1 MRRLTFTVQFAAL
14 DATLILL
21 ALGLRIRWEFIIG
34 LAVALAVEI
43 ALVESVARKLKKQ
56 AAENQFQAFHDS
68 LTELPNRTLFRDRV
82 EQAILQARRED
93 SKFALLIM
101 DLDRFKE
108 INDTLG
114 HRNGDLVL
122 QAIGPRLRG
131 VLRDVDSIARF
142 GGDEFAVLL
151 PGAANP
157 DAAVRVAE
165 KIATTLSKPFM
176 LKGLTLDV
184 EASVGISLY
193 PEHGNDVDTL
203 IQRADVAMYQAK
215 EQHAGY
221 EVYAA
226 DRDQYTPKRLALLGE
241 LRRALE
247 NKELVLFY
255 QPLADIRTGKVT
267 GVEALVRWQHPEH
280 GLTFPDDF
288 IPLAEHTGLIRPLTL
303 YVLNEA
309 LRQSYEWQ
317 QQGIDLEVSVNLS
330 ARNLLDSELATDI
343 EKLLDTWGVKP
354 SSLKLEITENTIMV
368 DPPKALEVLTKL
380 RELGVGL
387 AIDDFGTGYS
397 SLSYLRKLPV
407 DEIKIDR
414 SFVMNMPQSEN
425 DQQIVR
431 STIGLSRNLGLK
443 VVAEGVETKDIWR
456 DLAHLGCDMAQGYYL
471 TRPIPA
477 SDLAQWLEQP
487 IDAPEF
493 DESKLEQSSNGG
505 PVPLSSEQATAVA
518 KTSGLKAV

>member
-1 MRRLTFTVQFAAL
+1 MRRLTLTARFGIFSAL
-14 DATLILL
+14 AIGGL
-21 ALGLRIRWEFIIG
+21 ALALSADWMDALGYGVLYLLQIVI
-34 LAVALAVEI
+34 VAQA
-43 ALVESVARKLKKQ
+43 SRKLERQ
-56 AAENQFQAFHDS
+56 VAENEYQAMHDT
-68 LTELPNRTLFRDRV
+68 LTSLPNRTLFRDRV

-93 SKFALLIM
+93 ARFGLLIM

-114 HRNGDLVL
+114 HRNGDLIL

-157 DAAVRVAE
+157 DAAIRVAE
-165 KIATTLSKPFM
+165 KIAAALSKPFM

-184 EASVGISLY
+184 EASIGISLF
-193 PEHGNDVDTL
+193 PDHGNDVDTL
-203 IQRADVAMYQAK
+203 IQRADVAMYMAK
-215 EQHAGY
+215 EAHAGF

-255 QPLADIRTGKVT
+255 QPKADIQTGKVT
-267 GVEALVRWQHPEH
+267 SVEALLRWQHPEH

-309 LRQSYEWQ
+309 LKQCYEWQ
-317 QQGIDLEVSVNLS
+317 QQGIELGVAVNLS
-330 ARNLLDSELATDI
+330 ARNLLDSELPNDVAR
-343 EKLLDTWGVKP
+343 LLETWGVEP
-354 SSLKLEITENTIMV
+354 SLLKLEITENTIMV
-368 DPPKALEVLTKL
+368 DPPKALEVLTQL
-380 RELGVGL
+380 RDLGVGL
-387 AIDDFGTGYS
+387 SIDDFGTGYS

-431 STIGLSRNLGLK
+431 STIDLACNLGLK
-443 VVAEGVETKDIWR
+443 VVAEGVETKEIWR
-456 DLAHLGCDMAQGYYL
+456 DLANLGCDVAQGYYL
-471 TRPIPA
+471 TRPIPPQE
-477 SDLAQWLEQP
+477 LVEWLNKP
-487 IDAPEF
+487 IDTPF
-493 DESKLEQSSNGG
+493 
-505 PVPLSSEQATAVA
+505 EQAPGIAA
-518 KTSGLKAV
+518 AGEASGGGLKVV

>member
-1 MRRLTFTVQFAAL
+1 MRRLTLTTQFGILSAAL
-14 DATLILL
+14 IAAVGVIFHAGLIT
-21 ALGLRIRWEFIIG
+21 AI
-34 LAVALAVEI
+34 ALAVLYVVQL
-43 ALVESVARKLKKQ
+43 ALVARASRKLRVQVEENEYQ
-56 AAENQFQAFHDS
+56 ALHDT
-68 LTELPNRTLFRDRV
+68 LTRLPNRTLFRDRM

-93 SKFALLIM
+93 SRFSLLVM

-114 HRNGDLVL
+114 HRNGDLIL
-122 QAIGPRLRG
+122 QAIGPRLRNL
-131 VLRDVDSIARF
+131 LRDVDSIARF

-151 PGAANP
+151 PGAASA
-157 DAAVRVAE
+157 DAAMRVAG
-165 KIATTLSKPFM
+165 KIATALSRPFM

-184 EASVGISLY
+184 EASIGISLF
-193 PEHGNDVDTL
+193 PDHGNDVDTL
-203 IQRADVAMYQAK
+203 LQRADVAMYQAK
-215 EQHAGY
+215 EAHAGY

-226 DRDQYTPKRLALLGE
+226 DRDQNTPKRLALLGE
-241 LRRALE
+241 LRRGLE

-255 QPLADIRTGKVT
+255 QPKADIKTGKVT
-267 GVEALVRWQHPEH
+267 SVEALLRWQHPEH

-309 LRQSYEWQ
+309 LSQCHQWQ
-317 QQGIDLEVSVNLS
+317 EQGLTLNIAVNLS
-330 ARNLLDSELATDI
+330 ARNLLDSELPDDVAQ
-343 EKLLDTWGVKP
+343 LLDTWQVDP
-354 SSLKLEITENTIMV
+354 SLLKLEITENTIMV

-380 RELGVGL
+380 RDLGVCL
-387 AIDDFGTGYS
+387 SIDDFGTGYS

-431 STIGLSRNLGLK
+431 STIDLSRNLGLK

-456 DLAHLGCDMAQGYYL
+456 DLAEYGCDVVQGYFL
-471 TRPIPA
+471 TRPIPPQE
-477 SDLAQWLEQP
+477 LVEWLSKP
-487 IDAPEF
+487 IDAPVSGEK
-493 DESKLEQSSNGG
+493 SRSVKKAG
-505 PVPLSSEQATAVA
+505 
-518 KTSGLKAV
+518 GLKAV

>member
-1 MRRLTFTVQFAAL
+1 MRRLTITAQFGILSAL
-14 DATLILL
+14 LIG
-21 ALGLRIRWEFIIG
+21 ALGVVFRADLYDAITLTILY
-34 LAVALAVEI
+34 LAQ
-43 ALVESVARKLKKQ
+43 LVFVAR
-56 AAENQFQAFHDS
+56 AAHRLRVQVEENEFQALHDT
-68 LTELPNRTLFRDRV
+68 LTSLPNRTLFRDRV

-93 SKFALLIM
+93 SRFSLLIM

-114 HRNGDLVL
+114 HRNGDLIL

-151 PGAANP
+151 PGAASS
-157 DAAVRVAE
+157 DAAMRVAS
-165 KIATTLSKPFM
+165 KIAASLSRPFM

-184 EASVGISLY
+184 EASVGISVF
-193 PEHGNDVDTL
+193 PDHGNDVDTL
-203 IQRADVAMYQAK
+203 IQRADVAMYMAK
-215 EQHAGY
+215 EAHTGF

-255 QPLADIRTGKVT
+255 QPKADIRTGKVH
-267 GVEALVRWQHPEH
+267 GVEALLRWQHPEH

-309 LRQSYEWQ
+309 LEQSYHWQ
-317 QQGIDLEVSVNLS
+317 QQGITLNIAVNLS
-330 ARNLLDSELATDI
+330 ARNLLDSELPDDVAQ
-343 EKLLDTWGVKP
+343 LLETWHVDP
-354 SSLKLEITENTIMV
+354 ALLKLEITENTIMV
-368 DPPKALEVLTKL
+368 DPPKALEVLTRL
-380 RELGVGL
+380 RDLGVGL
-387 AIDDFGTGYS
+387 SIDDFGTGYS

-407 DEIKIDR
+407 DELKIDR

-431 STIGLSRNLGLK
+431 STIDLSRNLGLK
-443 VVAEGVETKDIWR
+443 VVAEGVETKEIWR
-456 DLAHLGCDMAQGYYL
+456 DLAALGCDVAQGYYL
-471 TRPIPA
+471 TRPIPPQELVEW
-477 SDLAQWLEQP
+477 LARP
-487 IDAPEF
+487 IDAPV
-493 DESKLEQSSNGG
+493 LEKTR
-505 PVPLSSEQATAVA
+505 AA
-518 KTSGLKAV
+518 KKASGLKAV

>member
-1 MRRLTFTVQFAAL
+1 MRRLTRLTLTVQFGILSAL
-14 DATLILL
+14 VMTI
-21 ALGLRIRWEFIIG
+21 
-34 LAVALAVEI
+34 LAVG
-43 ALVESVARKLKKQ
+43 
-56 AAENQFQAFHDS
+56 FQADWLDGIAFAILYVGQLWFVSRASRTLRRQAEENEYQALHDT
-68 LTELPNRTLFRDRV
+68 LTSLPNRTLFRDRI

-93 SKFALLIM
+93 SRFSLLIM

-114 HRNGDLVL
+114 HRNGDLIL

-151 PGAANP
+151 PGAASA
-157 DAAVRVAE
+157 DAAIRVAE
-165 KIATTLSKPFM
+165 KIAAALSKPFM

-184 EASVGISLY
+184 EASIGISLY
-193 PEHGNDVDTL
+193 PDHGNDVDTL
-203 IQRADVAMYQAK
+203 IQRADVAMYMAK
-215 EQHAGY
+215 EAHAGF

-255 QPLADIRTGKVT
+255 QPKADIQTGKVT
-267 GVEALVRWQHPEH
+267 DVEALLRWQHPEH

-309 LRQSYEWQ
+309 LKQCYEWQ
-317 QQGIDLEVSVNLS
+317 QQGIELGVAVNLS
-330 ARNLLDSELATDI
+330 ARNLLDSELPSDVAR
-343 EKLLDTWGVKP
+343 LLETWGVEP
-354 SSLKLEITENTIMV
+354 RLLKLEITENTIMV

-387 AIDDFGTGYS
+387 SIDDFGTGYS

-407 DEIKIDR
+407 DELKIDR

-431 STIGLSRNLGLK
+431 STIDLSRNLGLK

-456 DLAHLGCDMAQGYYL
+456 DLASLGCDVAQGYYL
-471 TRPIPA
+471 TRPIPPQE
-477 SDLAQWLEQP
+477 LVEWLQKP
-487 IDAPEF
+487 IDAPVAERA
-493 DESKLEQSSNGG
+493 SRKKTGG
-505 PVPLSSEQATAVA
+505 
-518 KTSGLKAV
+518 GLTVL

>member
-1 MRRLTFTVQFAAL
+1 MRRLTLTARFGIFSAL
-14 DATLILL
+14 AIGGL
-21 ALGLRIRWEFIIG
+21 ALALSADWMDALGYGVLYLLQIVI
-34 LAVALAVEI
+34 VAQA
-43 ALVESVARKLKKQ
+43 SRKLERQ
-56 AAENQFQAFHDS
+56 VAENEYQAMHDT
-68 LTELPNRTLFRDRV
+68 LTSLPNRTLFRDRV

-93 SKFALLIM
+93 ARFGLLIM

-114 HRNGDLVL
+114 HRNGDLIL

-157 DAAVRVAE
+157 DAAIRVAE
-165 KIATTLSKPFM
+165 KIAAALSKPFM

-184 EASVGISLY
+184 EASIGISLF
-193 PEHGNDVDTL
+193 PDHGNDVDTL
-203 IQRADVAMYQAK
+203 IQRADVAMYMAK
-215 EQHAGY
+215 EAHAGF

-255 QPLADIRTGKVT
+255 QPKADIQTGKVT
-267 GVEALVRWQHPEH
+267 SVEALLRWQHPEH

-309 LRQSYEWQ
+309 LKQCYEWQ
-317 QQGIDLEVSVNLS
+317 QQGIELGVAVNLS
-330 ARNLLDSELATDI
+330 ARNLLDSELPNDVAR
-343 EKLLDTWGVKP
+343 LLETWGVEP
-354 SSLKLEITENTIMV
+354 SLLKLEITENTIMV

-380 RELGVGL
+380 RDLGVGL
-387 AIDDFGTGYS
+387 SIDDFGTGYS

-431 STIGLSRNLGLK
+431 STIDLACNLGLK
-443 VVAEGVETKDIWR
+443 VVAEGVETKEIWR
-456 DLAHLGCDMAQGYYL
+456 DLANLGCDVAQGYYL
-471 TRPIPA
+471 TRPIPPQE
-477 SDLAQWLEQP
+477 LVEWLNKP
-487 IDAPEF
+487 IDTPF
-493 DESKLEQSSNGG
+493 
-505 PVPLSSEQATAVA
+505 EQAPGIAA
-518 KTSGLKAV
+518 AGEASGGGLKVV